1 MSGGIV
7 MKFLVNKKLVTR
19 IGILTTIVTLIGMLL
34 LWLIVSTNVSS
45 MVKNDITNQM
55 TDAVESRAAI
65 INEYVTSAEEYMI
78 AFSLGSEVRE
88 LLLEPQNTE
97 LLERAQQYT
106 KDFASVK
113 GIFEGLYIATPDTY
127 VLTHTSEEAIGITT
141 REGESLNTFQ
151 NTILSQQQLTNLGIM
166 KSPGTGSMI
175 LSMYYPIF
183 EDQTC
188 IGYVGAG
195 VYASRLMDA
204 LLNLEIKGLPNSEY
218 VFLNVETGVY
228 LYHQDEALL
237 NTQTNDSGYQEIIE
251 RIQTERDTEVNTY
264 SYQDENHIE
273 QLIVY
278 KYLKN
283 RDWVFMVRDNE
294 TEVYGSVMTVRI
306 LVGVLCAI
314 MAVIITFITL
324 GILSREGKALMV
336 VERAIG
342 SLGDLNLSADQEL
355 EVFYDRT
362 DEIGMIAHTTHRV
375 CGCMRKTI
383 DDVERIL
390 GEMAKGNLTVDVT
403 KNESFYIGDFKILWE
418 SLKSIH
424 TNLTNMIRDISQVAN
439 QVDLSADSVFTG
451 AQSLSQG
458 TIEQAVSVDGVVSN
472 VTAITSQIRN
482 STVHCSNAS
491 ELVDKATGYTSEAN
505 AKMEQLITATKNID
519 QSSTKIV
526 TIIKTIEDIAY
537 QTNILAL
544 NASVEAA
551 RAGIAGK
558 GFSVVAQEVRN
569 LANRSAEAAKNTSNL
584 IKHSIKDVETG
595 TESTDLVVSAMQV
608 INDCIQEIKTLMDE
622 IAAASVQQSEM
633 IILVEKGMK
642 EISEVVQT
650 NSASAAESAAVSKEL
665 SNQAR
670 MLNSLISRFHMR

>member
-1 MSGGIV
+1 